1 MLAGEYRHSVDAKN
15 RLFIPAKHREELGTS
30 FVIVKDVRGPRLKV
44 FSMQAWEA
52 YLEPIKHQDRKIV
65 DQLMRFL
72 HSTAIYA
79 EPDSQ
84 GRVVLTPALLEYAGI
99 GKEAV
104 IVGCA
109 DYAEIWAADK
119 YDAEMNTVNPEEL
132 RSALEAL
139 GL

>member
-1 MLAGEYRHSVDAKN
+1 MWNFGAYFNHRDRRGVFLRVNDKRIPESRSHTCLPPRFPHS
-15 RLFIPAKHREELGTS
+15 
-30 FVIVKDVRGPRLKV
+30 
-44 FSMQAWEA
+44 
-52 YLEPIKHQDRKIV
+52 
-65 DQLMRFL
+65 
-72 HSTAIYA
+72 
-79 EPDSQ
+79 PDSQ
-84 GRVVLTPALLEYAGI
+84 GRGVLTPALLEYAGI

>member
-1 MLAGEYRHSVDAKN
+1 MLTGEYRHTVDAKK

-44 FSMQAWEA
+44 FSENAWKA
-52 YLEPIKHQDRKIV
+52 YLEPIKQQDRRIV
-65 DQLMRFL
+65 DQMMRFL
-72 HSTAIYA
+72 HSTALYA

-84 GRVVLTPALLEYAGI
+84 GRVVLTPELMQYAGI
-99 GKEAV
+99 TKDAV

-119 YDAEMNTVNPEEL
+119 YDAEMNAVDPDAL

>member
-1 MLAGEYRHSVDAKN
+1 MLTGEYRHSVDAKN

-79 EPDSQ
+79 EPD
-84 GRVVLTPALLEYAGI
+84 YAGI

>member
-1 MLAGEYRHSVDAKN
+1 MLTGEYRHTVDAKN

-44 FSMQAWEA
+44 FSDEAWEA
-52 YLEPIKHQDRKIV
+52 YLEPIRKLERKMAE
-65 DQLMRFL
+65 QAMRFL
-72 HSTAIYA
+72 LSTAVYA

-84 GRVVLTPALLEYAGI
+84 GRVVLTPTLLAYAGI
-99 GKEAV
+99 RKEAV

-109 DYAEIWAADK
+109 DYAEIWAADR
-119 YDAEMNTVNPEEL
+119 YDAEMSAVDPDAL

>member
-1 MLAGEYRHSVDAKN
+1 MLTGEYRHTVDAKN
-15 RLFIPAKHREELGTS
+15 RLFIPAKHREGLGPS

-44 FSMQAWEA
+44 FSDQAWEA
-52 YLEPIKHQDRKIV
+52 YLEPIRKLERKMAE
-65 DQLMRFL
+65 QAMRFL
-72 HSTAIYA
+72 LSTAVYA

-84 GRVVLTPALLEYAGI
+84 GRVVLTPTLLEYAGI
-99 GKEAV
+99 RKEAV

-109 DYAEIWAADK
+109 DYAEIWAADR
-119 YDAEMNTVNPEEL
+119 YDAEMNAVDPEQL

>member
-1 MLAGEYRHSVDAKN
+1 MLTGEYRHTVDAKN

-44 FSMQAWEA
+44 FSDKAWEA
-52 YLEPIKHQDRKIV
+52 YLEPIRKLERKMAE
-65 DQLMRFL
+65 QAMRFL
-72 HSTAIYA
+72 LSTAVYA

-84 GRVVLTPALLEYAGI
+84 GRVVLTPTLLEYAGI
-99 GKEAV
+99 RKETV

-109 DYAEIWAADK
+109 DYAEIWAADR
-119 YDAEMNTVNPEEL
+119 YDAEMSAVDPDAL

>member
-1 MLAGEYRHSVDAKN
+1 MLTGEYRHTVDAKK

-44 FSMQAWEA
+44 FSEDAWKA
-52 YLEPIKHQDRKIV
+52 YLEPIKQQDRRIV
-65 DQLMRFL
+65 DQMMRFL
-72 HSTAIYA
+72 HSTALYA

-84 GRVVLTPALLEYAGI
+84 GRVVLTPELMKYAGI
-99 GKEAV
+99 TKDAV

-119 YDAEMNTVNPEEL
+119 YDAEMNAVDPDAL

>member
-1 MLAGEYRHSVDAKN
+1 M
-15 RLFIPAKHREELGTS
+15 
-30 FVIVKDVRGPRLKV
+30 
-44 FSMQAWEA
+44 
-52 YLEPIKHQDRKIV
+52 
-65 DQLMRFL
+65 
-72 HSTAIYA
+72 
-79 EPDSQ
+79 
-84 GRVVLTPALLEYAGI
+84 
-99 GKEAV
+99 

>member
-1 MLAGEYRHSVDAKN
+1 
-15 RLFIPAKHREELGTS
+15 
-30 FVIVKDVRGPRLKV
+30 
-44 FSMQAWEA
+44 MQAWEA

-139 GL
+139 GCEPDRYRNVIAGERNFFT